1 MFPDNPE
8 ALERLGVL
16 LIEKGETADAIQAL
30 QTLLEKMP
38 TDARRIELAQAYVQN
53 KQLDKAQAVIV
64 PAVAASPNDFDL
76 RMFYGKVLR
85 DQRKFLEAADQF
97 SAASHLKP
105 KAAEAWN
112 ELSAALVLGE
122 QYPQA
127 LAAFDHIR
135 ALGAENPGN
144 LFFRALSHDRL
155 RQRPE
160 AVENYNKFL
169 AISQGKFPDQ
179 EFQARQRVRILEA
192 ELRKR

>member
-1 MFPDNPE
+1 MPKAVVDP
-8 ALERLGVL
+8 
-16 LIEKGETADAIQAL
+16 GELRRFAHSLKRFSNEMHNQVMSLQGQFSGLAD
-30 QTLLEKMP
+30 TW
-38 TDARRIELAQAYVQN
+38 
-53 KQLDKAQAVIV
+53 
-64 PAVAASPNDFDL
+64 
-76 RMFYGKVLR
+76 R
-85 DQRKFLEAADQF
+85 DQEHEKFAQEFSQTMQVINRFLEAADQF
-97 SAASHLKP
+97 SAATRLKP
-105 KAAEAWN
+105 AAADAWN

-179 EFQARQRVRILEA
+179 EFQARQRVRILQA
-192 ELRKR
+192 ELRKQ